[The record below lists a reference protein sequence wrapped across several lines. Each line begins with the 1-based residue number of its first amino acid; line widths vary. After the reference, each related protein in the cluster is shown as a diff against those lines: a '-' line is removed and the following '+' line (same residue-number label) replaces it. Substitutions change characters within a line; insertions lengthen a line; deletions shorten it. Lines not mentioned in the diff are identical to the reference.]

1 MHAVCAHQ
9 PGGAEVLRYEERP
22 VPQPGP
28 EEVLIAVRAAGVN
41 RPDIFQRQG
50 LYPPPK
56 GVTDILGLEVSGK
69 VIASGR
75 GVPESV
81 LGTEVCALL
90 AGGGYADYAVAPLET
105 VLAKPKNLSL
115 RDCAGLPESVF
126 TVWANVFERG
136 CLQSDET
143 LLVHGGASGI
153 GVMALQMAR
162 AYGARV
168 FTTVGSSKKAEFVK
182 SLGAD
187 RAVLYKEEDFLTC
200 LSDAGGV
207 DVILDMV
214 GGAYVEKNLR
224 LLKKD
229 GRLIQIAFL
238 EGSRISLDLMPVMLK
253 RLTLTGST
261 LRSRPLSE
269 KKHLAQDLK
278 KHVWPWLERG
288 EVSPVTDRVFPL
300 SQAAMAHAYMEKSA
314 HMGKILLAP
323 DSLFS

>member
-1 MHAVCAHQ
+1 MSLLLSHLLASMHAVCAHQ

-126 TVWANVFERG
+126 TVWANVF
-136 CLQSDET
+136 
-143 LLVHGGASGI
+143 
-153 GVMALQMAR
+153 
-162 AYGARV
+162 
-168 FTTVGSSKKAEFVK
+168 
-182 SLGAD
+182 
-187 RAVLYKEEDFLTC
+187 
-200 LSDAGGV
+200 
-207 DVILDMV
+207 
-214 GGAYVEKNLR
+214 
-224 LLKKD
+224 
-229 GRLIQIAFL
+229 
-238 EGSRISLDLMPVMLK
+238 
-253 RLTLTGST
+253 
-261 LRSRPLSE
+261 
-269 KKHLAQDLK
+269 
-278 KHVWPWLERG
+278 
-288 EVSPVTDRVFPL
+288 
-300 SQAAMAHAYMEKSA
+300 
-314 HMGKILLAP
+314 
-323 DSLFS
+323 